1 MARSA
6 PSSAEKRNKVPTGR
20 TVVRPVLR
28 LERTGASSL
37 CAQGRKQELE
47 MIRGWRCPVSTG
59 RGRPVCRPA
68 VRPATGA
75 HTGAPLPMV
84 IGSGRKPDSP
94 LSHGFA
100 VPAPPEGEPLRAGEP
115 RPYAMK
121 WVRLETDG
129 GLIHVIAGSEATRQS
144 ASPFCASH
152 RVEKGERIPT
162 AGLRPAVG
170 MTEVQGPS

>member
-1 MARSA
+1 M
-6 PSSAEKRNKVPTGR
+6 
-20 TVVRPVLR
+20 
-28 LERTGASSL
+28 
-37 CAQGRKQELE
+37 
-47 MIRGWRCPVSTG
+47 
-59 RGRPVCRPA
+59 CRPA

-152 RVEKGERIPT
+152 RAEKENGFPRQGCALPRNDRGTRSFLIPIAPLRSAGAAFPPGRPRSGRRT
-162 AGLRPAVG
+162 VPDAGLPENTPQFSADSPPAAAACSSPP
-170 MTEVQGPS
+170 QRSLFPPPCR